1 MKHTQSSRDTDTLGD
16 LYQMISENTQI
27 NEGSM
32 PFNSAKFIDTLK
44 NAARFVTNGE
54 MNDLGLGGIR
64 HTISK
69 FHMDVAAKKE
79 AARILQQQG
88 MQLLAGASRP
98 SEQTLDKIMQLVR
111 HNQGED
117 TGNPGGSDS
126 REHAMRGIS
135 KPTPGDY
142 MHNPESGMSKF
153 HPSNAGDQGDRDRR
167 KRPMSV

>member
-44 NAARFVTNGE
+44 NAARFVSNGE
-54 MNDLGLGGIR
+54 MNDLGLSGIR

-98 SEQTLDKIMQLVR
+98 SEQTLDKIMQLVS

-117 TGNPGGSDS
+117 TGVGSDS
-126 REHAMRGIS
+126 REHAMRGSS

-142 MHNPESGMSKF
+142 MHDPK
-153 HPSNAGDQGDRDRR
+153 SNRTLTGNVGHWEDF
-167 KRPMSV
+167 